1 MTIYYIYYIL
11 YSERNEREKVKM
23 EELKNIIKQE
33 LQKAYEETLE
43 DVEIYRC
50 VDYNINIISTN
61 SIEYIYENVYN
72 NLENLH
78 SDNLENKDSQELLKE
93 LYIQKVQTD
102 ILLLLKEMAF
112 DASPLEQGRANAV
125 SSFRRTAQELLAKYE

>member
-1 MTIYYIYYIL
+1 
-11 YSERNEREKVKM
+11 M